1 MLGSVPDAS
10 VLTSHISGD
19 PDAGAAVPRPTA
31 KHLATDRAL
40 TDDLILHSRTLRRM
54 RDSEQQHDNKYLAAH
69 VLSSSCANSG
79 VVVQSVPTA
88 ARQVPDPAAPI
99 RSPLRRAPGAVAVQ
113 LLGPRRTEAH

>member
-10 VLTSHISGD
+10 MLTSHISGD
-19 PDAGAAVPRPTA
+19 PDTGAAVPRPTA

-40 TDDLILHSRTLRRM
+40 TADLILHSRTLRRM
-54 RDSEQQHDNKYLAAH
+54 RDSEHQHDKYLAAH

-113 LLGPRRTEAH
+113 LLGPRRTKAH